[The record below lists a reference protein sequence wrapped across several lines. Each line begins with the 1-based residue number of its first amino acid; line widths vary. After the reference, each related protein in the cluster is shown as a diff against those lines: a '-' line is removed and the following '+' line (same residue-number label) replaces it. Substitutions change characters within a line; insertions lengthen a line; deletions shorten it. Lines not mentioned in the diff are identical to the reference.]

1 MYIWRALFLFRAPPL
16 QVIQLPTLDDSF
28 SVSAFQ
34 PLNEKRPFS
43 KHFKGFQRLS
53 KEKILPANRTQAVQT
68 M

>member
-43 KHFKGFQRLS
+43 KHFKGFQRKKFYGRTDTRS
-53 KEKILPANRTQAVQT
+53 ANDVT